1 LRSTVK
7 KKEIIMGKALD
18 FGVQSYCFR
27 ASKKNGDVAAKVREI
42 GLNQVELCGV
52 HADFHH
58 PAAFKDVVKIYRDAG
73 VAIVSFGVE
82 TFVGDEKEREVF
94 ECAAIAGAKHI
105 AVHFKVD
112 SFPEA
117 IARTQKLS
125 DEFGVRVGIHCHGGY
140 QFGGQP
146 DVLDHLI
153 KLGSPQI
160 GLCLDTAWCLQ
171 IGPHLGRPVEWAK
184 RYAGHIYGLHYKDFV
199 FDKNAQWIDTVVGQG
214 NLDLPAFIQALD
226 SHGFDGV
233 AVIEYEGDVQNPVPA
248 LNNCVKAMRN
258 SGKP

>member
-1 LRSTVK
+1 MS
-7 KKEIIMGKALD
+7 KALD

-27 ASKKNGDVAAKVREI
+27 EFKSNADVAKKVREI
-42 GLNQVELCGV
+42 GLDKVELCGV

-73 VAIVSFGVE
+73 VAIVSLGVE
-82 TFVGDEKEREVF
+82 TFVGNEKERDAF
-94 ECAAIAGAKHI
+94 ECAALAGAKHI
-105 AVHFKVD
+105 SVHFKVD
-112 SFPEA
+112 SFPQA
-117 IARTQKLS
+117 IKQTQKLS

-160 GLCLDTAWCLQ
+160 GLCIDTAWCMQ
-171 IGPHLGRPVEWAK
+171 IGPHQGKPVEWVK
-184 RYAGHIYGLHYKDFV
+184 RYAGHIYGVHYKDFV
-199 FDKNAQWIDTVVGQG
+199 FGPNAQWTDTVVGQG

-226 SHGFDGV
+226 SNGFDGM
-233 AVIEYEGDVQNPVPA
+233 AVIEYEADAQNPVPA
-248 LNNCVKAMRN
+248 LKNCVKAMRS
-258 SGKP
+258 SGNAS